1 MKDYHINI
9 FHSEKYNGYIADIP
23 DLSTCLALG
32 NTPAEALSKV
42 EEAKDQWLQNAASLG
57 NTVPEPK
64 YQPEIYVGKEL
75 TLPSADKSPPAAQ
88 ASYDDELKYIAEQ
101 VVKHKCILFLGSA
114 IHVSPEGATQ
124 YHYPAAKA
132 PPIGVNLSKILANKS
147 EYPEP
152 DWWNLQ
158 RVAQHFESTKGRF
171 RLVNEIEAAVHTG
184 REPSPMLR
192 MLADLEFPLV
202 ITTNYDQ
209 LYERALDQ
217 RSDETGLAKGS
228 FKTSIY
234 SATNRNAEMERIET
248 VDCHEKPDPKKPF
261 ILKIHGDVS
270 KPESIV
276 ITDEDYIQFVLRMS
290 DPQPLHPIGMNVLS
304 HLTKSSILFIGYS
317 LTDYNLRLLFKT
329 LRWKQ
334 DLSRIPPSYS
344 VDKKPDQLILDV
356 WEKQRRYVYF
366 IVLNLWDFIPKLH
379 ALVTGKTPPPPPPPP
394 PSPPNDTKPPR

>member
-1 MKDYHINI
+1 MMKDYHINI
-9 FHSEKYNGYIADIP
+9 FHNDQYNGYIADIP
-23 DLSTCLALG
+23 DLPECRALAA
-32 NTPAEALSKV
+32 TPAEALSKV
-42 EEAKDQWLQNAASLG
+42 EKLKDQWLQYAAEFG

-75 TLPSADKSPPAAQ
+75 ILPTAVTPPPATK
-88 ASYDDELKYIAEQ
+88 ASYNDELKYIAEQ
-101 VVKHKCILFLGSA
+101 IARHECILFLGSA
-114 IHVSPEGATQ
+114 IHVPSEGETE
-124 YHYPAAKA
+124 YNYPAEKA
-132 PPIGVNLSKILANKS
+132 PPIGINLSKILADKS
-147 EYPEP
+147 QYPAP

-158 RVAQHFESTKGRF
+158 RVAQHFESTRSRF
-171 RLVNEIEAAVHTG
+171 RLVREIEAAVHTG
-184 REPSPMLR
+184 REPSPMLS

-209 LYERALDQ
+209 LYERALNQ
-217 RSDETGLAKGS
+217 RSCEQGLPKDS

-234 SATNRNAEMERIET
+234 SASSRNEEMERIVT
-248 VDCHEKPDPKKPF
+248 VDCDEKPNPKEPF
-261 ILKIHGDVS
+261 ILKIHGEVS

-290 DPQPLHPIGMNVLS
+290 DPQPLHPIGKNVLT

-379 ALVTGKTPPPPPPPP
+379 ALVTGKAPPPPP
-394 PSPPNDTKPPR
+394 TK